1 MGIDFR
7 WKNSVWGLYE
17 LYLNTVLVYSDL
29 FLNYTKRISLSVV
42 HAPLKCVCLH
52 ACILQRVGMEF
63 GYHMYPC
70 LVKLKLY
77 LNFRRGLRKFIDIDL
92 QTLFEQNGKNLRGS
106 LNYEMFIQLCPKWNS
121 DQVYRFFFCSIFF
134 QQEQHVWQY
143 FRFILFQLPN
153 RFNFQGLFSYDDTK
167 HNTFINSYNIIF
179 KNMHLK
185 MFFMGFFFL
194 KILLFQ

>member
-29 FLNYTKRISLSVV
+29 FLNYTKRISLSLV

-121 DQVYRFFFCSIFF
+121 DQVYSFFFVPFFSSKNNMFDSISDLS
-134 QQEQHVWQY
+134 Y
-143 FRFILFQLPN
+143 
-153 RFNFQGLFSYDDTK
+153 FNFLTDLIFRDFSVMMIL
-167 HNTFINSYNIIF
+167 NTT
-179 KNMHLK
+179 HL
-185 MFFMGFFFL
+185 L
-194 KILLFQ
+194 IVTI